1 MTPRNAKLE
10 ANDYGNQSLT
20 DLLGD
25 DGRGV
30 LAAGPGPA
38 HQVKAA
44 ARAAKGIV
52 IGRNKN

>member
-30 LAAGPGPA
+30 LAAGTGPA
-38 HQVKAA
+38 HQLKAA
-44 ARAAKGIV
+44 ARAAKSKET
-52 IGRNKN
+52 GRNKN